1 MTIDTNTMISITEAS
16 QNFSKVTKVVDE
28 HGTAVILKKL
38 HASLIKSTGGIDGI
52 RDEGMLDLALNN
64 PFQSFGEKELYPSIQ
79 AKAARLCFGLVKNH
93 AMSDGNKRLGAH
105 TMLVFLSLNGYEL
118 SYSQKELSDVI
129 LALASGD
136 IGEKEILP

>member
-1 MTIDTNTMISITEAS
+1 MNIL
-16 QNFSKVTKVVDE
+16 SKEQV
-28 HGTAVILKKL
+28 LKL
-38 HASLIKSTGGIDGI
+38 HASLIKATGGSDGI

-64 PFQSFGEKELYPSIQ
+64 PFQSFGGKELYPSIQ

-93 AMSDGNKRLGAH
+93 AMLDGNKRLGTH
-105 TMLVFLSLNGYEL
+105 VMLVFLALNGYGL

-136 IGEKEILP
+136 IGEKEILQWIIEHQQ

>member
-1 MTIDTNTMISITEAS
+1 MIIL
-16 QNFSKVTKVVDE
+16 SKEQV
-28 HGTAVILKKL
+28 LKL
-38 HASLIKSTGGIDGI
+38 HTSLIKTTGGSNGI

-64 PFQSFGEKELYPSIQ
+64 PFQSFGGKELYPSIQ

-93 AMSDGNKRLGAH
+93 AMLDGNKRLGTH
-105 TMLVFLSLNGYEL
+105 VMLVFLALNGYEL

-136 IGEKEILP
+136 IGEKEILRWIIGHQQ

>member
-1 MTIDTNTMISITEAS
+1 MIIL
-16 QNFSKVTKVVDE
+16 SKEQV
-28 HGTAVILKKL
+28 LKL
-38 HASLIKSTGGIDGI
+38 HTSLIKTTGGSNGI

-64 PFQSFGEKELYPSIQ
+64 PFQSFGGKELYPSIQ

-93 AMSDGNKRLGAH
+93 AMLDGNKRLGAH
-105 TMLVFLSLNGYEL
+105 TMLVFLALNGYEL

-136 IGEKEILP
+136 IGEKEILQWIIEHQQ

>member
-1 MTIDTNTMISITEAS
+1 MIIL
-16 QNFSKVTKVVDE
+16 SKEQV
-28 HGTAVILKKL
+28 LKL
-38 HASLIKSTGGIDGI
+38 HTSLIKTTGGSNGI

-64 PFQSFGEKELYPSIQ
+64 PFQSFGGKELYPSIQ

-93 AMSDGNKRLGAH
+93 AMLDGNKRLGAH
-105 TMLVFLSLNGYEL
+105 TMLVFLALNGYEL

-136 IGEKEILP
+136 IGEKEILRWIIGHQQ